1 MSKTKRAA
9 RKSRARSRPAAATSH
24 DETPP
29 DNSGG
34 QAKLQELDPK
44 DYMLGVMRD
53 PAASPVRRD
62 AMAKSLTP
70 YLHSRV
76 APSEAPTD
84 AEAALR
90 KRMEEA
96 RESVRR
102 KLARLRSEAG

>member
-1 MSKTKRAA
+1 
-9 RKSRARSRPAAATSH
+9 
-24 DETPP
+24 
-29 DNSGG
+29 
-34 QAKLQELDPK
+34 
-44 DYMLGVMRD
+44 MLGVMRD